1 MEIKKIMQSPAKEI
15 KKDASIQE
23 AMKKMY
29 INRVTSLIVGDEG
42 IITRKDIIHKII
54 AKQQNPKE
62 INVWEVMSSPL
73 LSIPAQTTIKDCAR
87 IMQKTGLRHL
97 PVTEKDK
104 ITGIVTNSE
113 ILKVNGKTRA

>member
-1 MEIKKIMQSPAKEI
+1 MQIKKIMQAPVKEI

-23 AMKKMY
+23 AMQEMY
-29 INRVTSLIVGDEG
+29 LNRVTSLVVEDKG

-54 AKQQNPKE
+54 AKNKNPKE
-62 INVWEVMSSPL
+62 VNVEETMSHPL
-73 LSIPAQTTIKDCAR
+73 LSIPAHTTVEDCAR

-113 ILKVNGKTRA
+113 ILKANGKTKA

>member
-1 MEIKKIMQSPAKEI
+1 MEIKKIMHAPAKEI
-15 KKDASIQE
+15 KKNASIQE
-23 AMKKMY
+23 AMQEMY
-29 INRVTSLIVGDEG
+29 LQRVTSLIVEDQG

-54 AKQQNPKE
+54 AKNQNPKE
-62 INVWEVMSSPL
+62 INVEEVMSSPL
-73 LSIPAQTTIKDCAR
+73 LTIPAHTPVEECAR

-113 ILKVNGKTRA
+113 ILKADGRKN